1 VNDGTTSRSSVAIRA
16 ALVDDLPVL
25 QEIEVEAGRVFA
37 DVGMDSVASD
47 DAFPLDVL
55 LGYQAAGRAWVA
67 ADEHDAPIG
76 YLVVDLV
83 DGNAHV
89 EQVSVRP
96 SFGRRGVGRALI
108 DEVVRWARERGLP
121 AVTLTTFRDVAW
133 NGPYYARCGFR
144 TLRPDEVTPGLAA
157 IRRHERD
164 LGLDQWPRVCM
175 RREVEPTSRLR
186 G

>member
-1 VNDGTTSRSSVAIRA
+1 VNDGTSSRAPAAIREA
-16 ALVDDLPVL
+16 RVDDLPAL
-25 QEIEVEAGRVFA
+25 QQIEVEAGRAFA
-37 DVGMDSVASD
+37 DIGMDSVASD

-55 LGYQAAGRAWVA
+55 LAYQASGHAWVA
-67 ADEHDAPIG
+67 VDDRDAPVG
-76 YLVVDLV
+76 YLIVDLV

-96 SFGRRGVGRALI
+96 SFGRRGIGRTLI
-108 DEVVRWARERGLP
+108 DAVVQWARERGLA

-144 TLRPDEVTPGLAA
+144 TLGPDEVTPGLAA

-164 LGLDQWPRVCM
+164 LGLDEWPRVCM
-175 RREVEPTSRLR
+175 RREVEPHASP
-186 G
+186 GN

>member
-1 VNDGTTSRSSVAIRA
+1 VNDGTTSRAAVAIRA
-16 ALVDDLPVL
+16 ARVDDLPAL
-25 QEIEVEAGRVFA
+25 QEIEVEAGRAFA

-55 LGYQAAGRAWVA
+55 LAYEAAGHAWVA
-67 ADEHDAPIG
+67 VDDRDAPVG
-76 YLVVDLV
+76 YLIVDIV

-96 SFGRRGVGRALI
+96 LFGRRGIGRALI
-108 DEVVRWARERGLP
+108 DEVVNWARSRGLP

-133 NGPYYARCGFR
+133 NGPYYMRCGFR
-144 TLRPDEVTPGLAA
+144 TLGVDEVTPGLAV

-164 LGLDQWPRVCM
+164 LGLDEWPRVCM
-175 RREVEPTSRLR
+175 RREVERS
-186 G
+186 